1 MQEQKADKH
10 FERPAFLQSLGGTE
24 WFFLT
29 RKKLC
34 GFDDAQMKTKFI
46 SRILPGE
53 RGNFFLFRFVEEE
66 KQKKTGRRIEEEK
79 KQKN

>member
-10 FERPAFLQSLGGTE
+10 FERPAFYSL
-24 WFFLT
+24 WVVQNDST
-29 RKKLC
+29 REKLC